1 MCRGPG
7 IGIRTQGDGSVNAMS
22 LERTRSLRALF
33 AGHSKQ
39 FELYSKC
46 DWSILFCDWSILIE
60 THQGTVGS
68 KCGGNRHGMKCSN
81 VGYIWS

>member
-7 IGIRTQGDGSVNAMS
+7 IGIRTQGDGSVNMS
-22 LERTRSLRALF
+22 LERARSLRALCT
-33 AGHSKQ
+33 GHSKQ
-39 FELYSKC
+39 FELKC
-46 DWSILFCDWSILIE
+46 DGSILIE

-68 KCGGNRHGMKCSN
+68 KCGGSRHGMKCSN